1 MFPNLIKHIIHNEP
15 ELPPFDC
22 LAYEYIFASNG
33 IFLRAE
39 NRFIKAIIPIV
50 KASAN
55 TVRGLHPLAASI
67 TPKVPLMPSS
77 LLRSIL
83 VDARHQRSD
92 DHLLEVFYR
101 FHYDGHQVR
110 VDRPSQDTTATS
122 VKTAGDGG
130 ADVILEIHSHR
141 SQRRGAAMVI

>member
-1 MFPNLIKHIIHNEP
+1 MFKNLIKYITHTEP
-15 ELPPFDC
+15 TLPPMTA
-22 LAYEYIFASNG
+22 LAYEYVFASNG

-50 KASAN
+50 PAYAG
-55 TVRGLHPLAASI
+55 TVRGLRPLATEI
-67 TPKVPLMPSS
+67 TLRVPPMPIS

-83 VDARHQRSD
+83 VDAKAKRVD
-92 DHLLEVFYR
+92 GTLLEALYR

-122 VKTAGDGG
+122 VKVAGDGG
-130 ADVILEIHSHR
+130 ADVILEIHSHGNMAAP
-141 SQRRGAAMVI
+141 RRWLR